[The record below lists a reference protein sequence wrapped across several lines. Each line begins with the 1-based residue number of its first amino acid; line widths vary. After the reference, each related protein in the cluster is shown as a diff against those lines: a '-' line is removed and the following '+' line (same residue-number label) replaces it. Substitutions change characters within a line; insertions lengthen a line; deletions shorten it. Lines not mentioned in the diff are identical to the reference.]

1 MRLHSHT
8 GCPTPATLAAVADG
22 SLPPPERDA
31 AAAHIADCERCLVEV
46 AAIVRLG
53 RAEPPPVPALLRDR
67 VSRRPRASWQA
78 AAAVAATLVVGVGGW
93 WLSPSGERQ
102 RQAVP
107 VADDAVR
114 SQGAGPELPLIT
126 HPQPQGRLSPRDV
139 TFTWQPVAVS
149 LSYRIRVMRDDGQ
162 LLWEGESTGTT
173 MRLTD
178 AAALPSAVP
187 LYVAVTAL
195 MPDGRTTRAPAVPF
209 TILRE

>member
-1 MRLHSHT
+1 MPLHSYP
-8 GCPTPATLAAVADG
+8 GCPTPATLAAIADG

-53 RAEPPPVPALLRDR
+53 RAEPSPLPAVLRDR
-67 VSRRPRASWQA
+67 VSRRPRASWQT

-93 WLSPSGERQ
+93 WLGTAGDRQ
-102 RQAVP
+102 RPAIP
-107 VADDAVR
+107 ATDDAVR
-114 SQGAGPELPLIT
+114 SQSAGPALPLVT
-126 HPQPQGRLSPRDV
+126 QPQPQARLSRRDL
-139 TFTWQPVAVS
+139 TFTWQPVIAS
-149 LSYRIRVMRDDGQ
+149 LSYRVRVMRDDGQ

-173 MRLTD
+173 MRMAD
-178 AAALPSAVP
+178 AAALPTAVP

-195 MPDGRTTRAPAVPF
+195 LPDGRTTRAPAVPF